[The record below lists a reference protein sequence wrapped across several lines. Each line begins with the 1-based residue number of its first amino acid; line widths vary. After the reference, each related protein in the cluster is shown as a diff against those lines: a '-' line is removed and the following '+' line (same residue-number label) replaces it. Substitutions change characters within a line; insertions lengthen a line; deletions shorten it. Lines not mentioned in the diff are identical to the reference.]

1 MGCGRYFKR
10 HAVDHFDKTGHT
22 FSIELNTSRIWNYRG
37 DNYVHRMIKANT
49 DNSLHRY
56 EDQIAYLGQ
65 SSNVDQRHYAEMSQE
80 TEEQKECGPAI
91 QKQNSSETSSKQ
103 ISGTFN
109 HSAPAKPVMMSLP
122 DQFIDS
128 AQIHQPEGASAS
140 QDPSSSQKY
149 VDDRFIVDKVQ
160 NSIFEYNH
168 LLTSQLEEQ
177 RNIYEKKLEVI

>member
-1 MGCGRYFKR
+1 
-10 HAVDHFDKTGHT
+10 
-22 FSIELNTSRIWNYRG
+22 
-37 DNYVHRMIKANT
+37 MIKANT

-109 HSAPAKPVMMSLP
+109 QSAPAKPVMMSLP